1 MSAGTFACSF
11 CVEVAWPNKKPFM
24 IFSHSFS
31 VERKATYFDTEQAA
45 KDATDLAI
53 KSFVEQHFPDGT
65 PLPIVVKTTLG
76 SMMFIPEE
84 KS

>member
-31 VERKATYFDTEQAA
+31 VERKASYFDTEQAA
-45 KDATDLAI
+45 KDASDLAI
-53 KSFVEQHFPDGT
+53 KTFIEEYHPDGT
-65 PLPIVVKTTLG
+65 PLPYIVKKSLG
-76 SMMFIPEE
+76 SMIFIAEQ